1 MDTKTIDINILV
13 QDDHNFNKGTEEG
26 RKLISKSFTELGAG
40 RSILIDKD
48 NRIIAGNKSQ
58 QAAIDA
64 GLTKVRIIE
73 TTGDEL
79 IAVKRTDISLDS
91 KQGREL
97 ALADN
102 ITNQIDLSFDEKELS
117 EIADIEGINLE
128 DWSLDL
134 DHELPDVENMFRNAE
149 DRSLVGRVSD
159 STGRFQVTFL
169 FDSTEQ
175 IVLDYININGK
186 DLLKNKILELCQ
198 DVEAK

>member
-1 MDTKTIDINILV
+1 MDTTVIDINSLV

-26 RKLISKSFTELGAG
+26 GRLMQKSFTELGAG

-58 QAAIDA
+58 QAAIA
-64 GLTKVRIIE
+64 SGITKVRVIE
-73 TTGDEL
+73 TSGDEL

-102 ITNQIDLSFDEKELS
+102 ITS
-117 EIADIEGINLE
+117 EINLDFNKEELEKIAILEGIILE
-128 DWSLDL
+128 DWSVDL
-134 DHELPDVENMFRNAE
+134 DNELPDVENMFRNA
-149 DRSLVGRVSD
+149 DDTSLVSRVSD

-169 FDSTEQ
+169 FDKTEQ